1 MTRVMAH
8 CACALPHDARA
19 PSPPSG
25 GEGRGKGR
33 GEGVSP
39 QTVTHRF
46 AETPPHP
53 DLLPLKGEKE
63 RRRRASLHL
72 LTACFFSLALS
83 APALAQS
90 APDQNW
96 PAKPIR
102 LIVPL
107 PAGSAVDLVGRLI
120 GQKLGA
126 RLGQTIVVEDRPGAS
141 GAIGTDAIARAAA
154 DGYTLGMAT
163 STTLATAPVLN
174 PKLPYDPI
182 KDITPIGLVG
192 ISPYVLAAHAGL
204 PAQDLAGLIALAKQK
219 PGVISY
225 SSVGEASLAHLAGL
239 LFSSMA
245 GIALNHV
252 PYKSSTH
259 AVIDLTE
266 GRIDLQFGI
275 VPTTLQFIRAGK
287 LRALA
292 VTTEKRLDELP
303 DVPTFD
309 EAGLK
314 GFEASLW
321 FAVVAP
327 KGLSPEIVAR
337 LNREISA
344 VVAEPD
350 VKNAWAAQGIFP
362 QWSTSAALGERIAR
376 DLAKWRGVA
385 SGLKTKDE

>member
-1 MTRVMAH
+1 V
-8 CACALPHDARA
+8 
-19 PSPPSG
+19 
-25 GEGRGKGR
+25 
-33 GEGVSP
+33 
-39 QTVTHRF
+39 
-46 AETPPHP
+46 
-53 DLLPLKGEKE
+53 
-63 RRRRASLHL
+63 
-72 LTACFFSLALS
+72 
-83 APALAQS
+83 PAAV
-90 APDQNW
+90 W

-107 PAGSAVDLVGRLI
+107 PAGSAVDLVGRLV

-141 GAIGTDAIARAAA
+141 GAIGTEAIARAAA

-182 KDITPIGLVG
+182 KDVTPVALVG
-192 ISPYVLAAHAGL
+192 VSPYVLVAHGGL
-204 PAQDLAGLIALAKQK
+204 PAKDVAELVALAKQK

-245 GIALNHV
+245 GVELNHI
-252 PYKSSTH
+252 PYKTSTH

-275 VPTTLQFIRAGK
+275 IPTTLQFIRAGK

-303 DVPTFD
+303 DVPTFE

-321 FAVVAP
+321 FAVIGP
-327 KGLSPEIVAR
+327 KGMPAGLVAR
-337 LNREISA
+337 LNQEIAA

-350 VKNAWAAQGIFP
+350 VKTAWAAQGIFP
-362 QWSTSAALGERIAR
+362 QSSTAAALSERIAR
-376 DLAKWRGVA
+376 DLVKWRGVA

>member
-1 MTRVMAH
+1 M
-8 CACALPHDARA
+8 
-19 PSPPSG
+19 
-25 GEGRGKGR
+25 
-33 GEGVSP
+33 
-39 QTVTHRF
+39 
-46 AETPPHP
+46 
-53 DLLPLKGEKE
+53 
-63 RRRRASLHL
+63 
-72 LTACFFSLALS
+72 SLALPT
-83 APALAQS
+83 AALAQS
-90 APDQNW
+90 APAATW
-96 PAKPIR
+96 PIKPIR
-102 LIVPL
+102 LISPL

-141 GAIGTDAIARAAA
+141 GAIGTEAVVRAAP

-182 KDITPIGLVG
+182 KDVTPVALVG
-192 ISPYVLAAHAGL
+192 VSPYVLVANAGL
-204 PAQDLAGLIALAKQK
+204 PAQNVAELIALAKQK

-245 GIALNHV
+245 GVELNHI

-259 AVIDLTE
+259 AVIDLNE

-275 VPTTLQFIRAGK
+275 IPTTLQFVRAGK

-303 DVPTFD
+303 DVPTFE

-321 FAVVAP
+321 FAVIAP
-327 KGLSPEIVAR
+327 KGMPAGIVAK
-337 LNREISA
+337 LNREIAA

-350 VKNAWAAQGIFP
+350 VKTAWAAQGIFP
-362 QWSTSAALGERIAR
+362 QSSTSAALGERIAR

-385 SGLKTKDE
+385 SGLKVKDE